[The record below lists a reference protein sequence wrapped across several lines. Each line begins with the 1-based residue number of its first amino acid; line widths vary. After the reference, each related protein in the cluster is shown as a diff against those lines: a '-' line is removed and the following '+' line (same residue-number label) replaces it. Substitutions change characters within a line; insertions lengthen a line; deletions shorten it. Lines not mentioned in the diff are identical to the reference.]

1 VPSWRSAFRLGAA
14 SVLLVALACQAPPP
28 GATLPWPEPLT
39 ARAAVLALH
48 GSRGLTLSA
57 LDLDRPSPPPPSLS
71 DDSLTRVELLLY
83 DAPLPSLLLRA
94 GVLPQASSG
103 GNPLPPAQR
112 SLMATVQGGV
122 AGALS
127 DAPPSAELSSVGL
140 EGQGRPRCPSIALE
154 SVPIDASENLDF
166 LLPVWGGRALGGAP
180 KGMSYRLFL
189 FSSHGARIDIASA
202 DAPPGLAVRAAH
214 EEPSGALYFLD
225 KDGGLWRG
233 VFDERL
239 QVERLP
245 SPAVRGDARQLI
257 ARETPQGPEAYV
269 ISFFEQLGEEAHA
282 KLLRVDSATVTEVGR
297 VLGRP
302 VDANFLGLLW
312 LDDGSVLAGAGS
324 DGTLIRWRPAERRL
338 ETIPVAAGNTGI
350 AGLALHPSLGVLAGM
365 VDGRIFRQPNAR
377 DLQGDWEELGP
388 HALAHG
394 VQAFAPYQDGFVFTE
409 YTANYGAYTP
419 SSGIC
424 TYYQFPDRLGSNAR
438 WMVPFGGG
446 WLLSGPRN
454 TSSAIVNFLEVLPP
468 PLP

>member
-1 VPSWRSAFRLGAA
+1 MRRRSTRWLGVALLGA
-14 SVLLVALACQAPPP
+14 LGCQAPSPHP
-28 GATLPWPEPLT
+28 TLAWPEPRS
-39 ARAAVLALH
+39 ARAAVVAIH
-48 GSRGLTLSA
+48 GPSGLTLRA
-57 LDLDRPSPPPPSLS
+57 ENLDRPSPPPLALS
-71 DDSLTRVELLLY
+71 EEDATQVELLLY

-94 GVLPQASSG
+94 GVLPQAGSG

-112 SLMATVQGGV
+112 SLVATIQGGV
-122 AGALS
+122 VSALT
-127 DAPPSAELSSVGL
+127 DAPPTAALAAATIQ
-140 EGQGRPRCPSIALE
+140 GQGRPRCPTIALQ
-154 SVPIDASENLDF
+154 SLPIDASENLDF
-166 LLPVWGGRALGGAP
+166 LLPLWGGRALGGAP
-180 KGMSYRLFL
+180 RGMSYRLFV
-189 FSSHGARIDIASA
+189 FSGDSARVDIASTE
-202 DAPPGLAVRAAH
+202 APRGLAVRAAH

-239 QVERLP
+239 QLARLP
-245 SPAVRGDARQLI
+245 TPRVPGDARQLI
-257 ARETPQGPEAYV
+257 AHETPQGPEAYV
-269 ISFFEQLGEEAHA
+269 ISFFEQLNEEAHA

-324 DGTLIRWRPAERRL
+324 DGTLIRWRPAAGRL
-338 ETIPVAAGNTGI
+338 ETIPVASGNTGI
-350 AGLALHPSLGVLAGM
+350 AGLALHPTLGVLAGM
-365 VDGRIFRQPNAR
+365 VDGRIFRQR
-377 DLQGDWEELGP
+377 SRLELQGDWEELEP
-388 HALAHG
+388 HVLAHG

-409 YTANYGAYTP
+409 YTANFGAYTP
-419 SSGIC
+419 ASGIC
-424 TYYQFPDRLGSNAR
+424 TYYQYPDRLGSNAR